1 MGRTGEVVSR
11 RGSMF
16 WNMRLDTSHKDPKRL
31 VFKMDSSLRA
41 MEPNKKGAEVTI
53 VVAL

>member
-1 MGRTGEVVSR
+1 MGRTGEVMSR

-16 WNMRLDTSHKDPKRL
+16 WNVRLDASGKDPEQL

-41 MEPNKKGAEVTI
+41 LEPSE
-53 VVAL
+53 